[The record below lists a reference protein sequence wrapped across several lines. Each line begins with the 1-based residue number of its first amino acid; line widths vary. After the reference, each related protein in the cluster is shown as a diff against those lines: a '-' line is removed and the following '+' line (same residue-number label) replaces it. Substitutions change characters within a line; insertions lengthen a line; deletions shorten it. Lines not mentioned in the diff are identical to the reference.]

1 MNDIKSLNYWLL
13 TSEYPPFFGGGIS
26 TYCYHIAK
34 MLYKHGHNVSV
45 FVNDNSIKDKLIET
59 REGIR
64 IIRFNPSLTNSSSY
78 LGHTT
83 NISYEFAHIVK
94 QFIGQEGK
102 PDIIE
107 AQEYL
112 GIAYYLLQFKH
123 LQYEWCNDIPVL
135 ITMHSPS
142 FLYMEYNHVS
152 EYRYPNYWICEME
165 RFCLQAADHIISPSQ
180 YMIDELQK
188 RFSLSHDRISVIPN
202 PYAIK
207 EIHTY
212 SGTETEIVF
221 YGKLTVQK
229 GALKLLQYFDEL
241 WANGFAENLYLIG
254 GQDIVY
260 HPEGI
265 TMGELIRKKYATHIK
280 NGKLRLE
287 DRIEPGKI
295 AERIAKAKLI
305 IVPSNNDNLPYV
317 VAEMMGMGKLVLV
330 SEQGGH
336 REIVRDGID
345 GFIFD
350 HTQKG
355 SFSKKLKQI
364 LQLNKSDLQRISNNA
379 AIRIDEYFRY
389 EKIYL
394 QKKEVADLLCSK
406 SNIQSSA
413 FPFTRKLRNTESTE
427 SYTETAD
434 KLLSV
439 VIPYYNA
446 GKFLPD
452 TINSIL
458 NSSYPLHEI
467 LIINDGS
474 TEQTSIDTLTKYKS
488 DSRIK
493 VINTENKGVGAARN
507 KGAEEATGDYIAF
520 LDADDLIEPDYY
532 SKAIRV
538 LSTYPNVHF
547 TGCWTK
553 YFEGSM
559 KVWPTFNPEP
569 PLLLYHNQVNS
580 SSIVVKRA
588 SFLEGGKNDPNM
600 PFTGWEDYFSIISMI
615 NHNMN
620 GVVLPEKLFHY
631 RVHSNSMIR
640 SMTNEKKQILIQYIT
655 NKCPELYAKYASD
668 LFNLNTANGIG
679 YTYDNPTLDYHLT
692 DRIPFGGKLAL
703 GAIQLVKKN
712 RHIKQIAYKIYK
724 TLKK

>member
-1 MNDIKSLNYWLL
+1 
-13 TSEYPPFFGGGIS
+13 
-26 TYCYHIAK
+26 
-34 MLYKHGHNVSV
+34 MLYNNGDNVSV
-45 FVNDNSIKDKLIET
+45 FVNDNTVKDKQIET

-64 IIRFNPSLTNSSSY
+64 IIRFNPSFTNSSLH

-83 NISYEFAHIVK
+83 NISYEFAHIVR
-94 QFIGQEGK
+94 QFIEQEGK

-112 GIAYYLLQFKH
+112 GIAYYLLQFKY
-123 LQYEWCNDIPVL
+123 LQYEWCGDIPVL

-165 RFCLQAADHIISPSQ
+165 RFCLQAADYVISPSH
-180 YMIDELQK
+180 YMVDELQK
-188 RFSLSHDRISVIPN
+188 RFSLLHNRITVIPN
-202 PYAIK
+202 PYQAK
-207 EIHTY
+207 DRSNY
-212 SGTETEIVF
+212 LGTETEIVF

-241 WANGFAENLYLIG
+241 WTNGFAEKLCLIG

-265 TMGELIRKKYATHIK
+265 TMGELIRKKYAAHIQ
-280 NGKLRLE
+280 NGKLRME

-295 AERIAKAKLI
+295 AERIANVKLV

-317 VAEMMGMGKLVLV
+317 AAEMMSMGKLVLV

-345 GFIFD
+345 GFTFS

-355 SFSKKLKQI
+355 SFPEKLKQI
-364 LQLNKSDLQRISNNA
+364 LQLHNTDFQRISDNA
-379 AIRIDEYFRY
+379 VRRIDEYFNY
-389 EKIYL
+389 ENIYL
-394 QKKEVADLLCSK
+394 QKKKVIDLICNNCNSK
-406 SNIQSSA
+406 SSA
-413 FPFTRKLRNTESTE
+413 FPFTRRLATSESTE
-427 SYTETAD
+427 VRSETINN
-434 KLLSV
+434 LLSV

-452 TINSIL
+452 TINSVL
-458 NSSYPLHEI
+458 TSSYPLHEI
-467 LIINDGS
+467 IIINDGS
-474 TEQTSIDTLTKYKS
+474 TEQTSIDILTKYKS

-493 VINTENKGVGAARN
+493 IINTDNKGVGAARN

-520 LDADDLIEPDYY
+520 LDADDLIDREYY
-532 SKAIRV
+532 SKAIRT
-538 LSTYPNVHF
+538 LSAYQNVHF
-547 TGCWTK
+547 IGCWTK
-553 YFEGSM
+553 YFEGSS

-569 PLLLYHNQVNS
+569 PLLLYHNQINS

-588 SFLEGGKNDPNM
+588 SFLQAGKNDSDM
-600 PFTGWEDYFSIISMI
+600 PFTGWEDYFSILSMV
-615 NHNMN
+615 NNNMN
-620 GVVLPEKLFHY
+620 GIVLPEVLFHY
-631 RVHSNSMIR
+631 RVHRNSMIR
-640 SMTNEKKQILIQYIT
+640 SVTPEKKQILIQYIT
-655 NKCPELYAKYASD
+655 SKCPELYAKYATD

-679 YTYDNPTLDYHLT
+679 YKYDNPSLDYHLT

>member
-1 MNDIKSLNYWLL
+1 MNDNTAYNYWLL

-26 TYCYHIAK
+26 TYCYHTAK
-34 MLYKHGHNVSV
+34 ILYKHGHNVSV
-45 FVNDNSIKDKLIET
+45 FVNDNTVKDKLVEI

-64 IIRFNPSLTNSSSY
+64 IIRFNPSFTNSSSH
-78 LGHTT
+78 LGHNT

-94 QFIGQEGK
+94 QFIAQEGK

-107 AQEYL
+107 SQEYL
-112 GIAYYLLQFKH
+112 GIAYYLLQFKY
-123 LQYEWCNDIPVL
+123 LQYEWCNDIPVI

-165 RFCLQAADHIISPSQ
+165 RFCLQAADHVISPSQ
-180 YMIDELQK
+180 YMVDELQK
-188 RFSLSHDRISVIPN
+188 RFSLSHNRIAVIPN
-202 PYAIK
+202 PYEIK
-207 EIHTY
+207 TRHSY

-241 WANGFAENLYLIG
+241 WANGFSETLCLIG

-265 TMGELIRKKYATHIK
+265 TMGELIRKKYAVHIQ
-280 NGKLRLE
+280 NGNLRLE
-287 DRIEPGKI
+287 DRIEPSKI
-295 AERIAKAKLI
+295 AERIAKVKLV

-336 REIVRDGID
+336 REVVRDGID

-350 HTQKG
+350 HNQKG
-355 SFSKKLKQI
+355 SFSKKLNQI
-364 LQLNKSDLQRISNNA
+364 LQLHKTDLQRISDNA
-379 AIRIDEYFRY
+379 VKRIDDYFNY
-389 EKIYL
+389 ENIYL
-394 QKKEVADLLCSK
+394 QKKKVIDLVYANCT
-406 SNIQSSA
+406 SSLSS
-413 FPFTRKLRNTESTE
+413 FPFTRKLTNTESTE
-427 SYTETAD
+427 VVSKNTPSS
-434 KLLSV
+434 LSV

-467 LIINDGS
+467 IIVNDGS
-474 TEQTSIDTLTKYKS
+474 TEQTSIDILTKYKS
-488 DSRIK
+488 DNRFK
-493 VINTENKGVGAARN
+493 VISTDNKGVGAARN

-520 LDADDLIEPDYY
+520 LDADDLIHPDYY
-532 SKAIRV
+532 SKAIRA
-538 LSTYPNVHF
+538 LSAYQNVHF
-547 TGCWTK
+547 AGCWTK
-553 YFEGSM
+553 YFEGSA

-569 PLLLYHNQVNS
+569 PLILYHNMINS

-588 SFLEGGKNDPNM
+588 SFLAAGKYDPDM

-615 NHNMN
+615 HNNMN
-620 GVVLPEKLFHY
+620 GVILPEELFHY
-631 RVHSNSMIR
+631 RVHRNSMIR
-640 SMTNEKKQILIQYIT
+640 SMTTEKKQILIQYIT
-655 NKCPELYAKYASD
+655 SKCPELFAKHATD
-668 LFNLNTANGIG
+668 LVNLNTANGTG
-679 YTYDNPTLDYHLT
+679 YNYDNPTLDYHLT
-692 DRIPFGGKLAL
+692 DRIPFGGKFAL
-703 GAIQLVKKN
+703 VAIQLVKKN
-712 RHIKQIAYKIYK
+712 RHIKQMAYKLYK

>member
-520 LDADDLIEPDYY
+520 LDADDLVDPDYY

-538 LSTYPNVHF
+538 LSSYQNVHF
-547 TGCWTK
+547 AGCWTK
-553 YFEGSM
+553 YFEGSA

-569 PLLLYHNQVNS
+569 PLILYHNMINS

-588 SFLEGGKNDPNM
+588 SFLQGGRNDPNM

-620 GVVLPEKLFHY
+620 GVVLPEELFYY
-631 RVHSNSMIR
+631 RVHRNSMIR

-655 NKCPELYAKYASD
+655 SKCPELYAKYATD

-679 YTYDNPTLDYHLT
+679 YNYDNPTLDYHLT

>member
-1 MNDIKSLNYWLL
+1 MNYWLL

-26 TYCYHIAK
+26 TYCYHTAK

-45 FVNDNSIKDKLIET
+45 FVNDNTVKDKQIET

-64 IIRFNPSLTNSSSY
+64 IIRFNPSLTNSASH

-83 NISYEFAHIVK
+83 NISYEFAYIVK
-94 QFIGQEGK
+94 QFIEQEGK

-165 RFCLQAADHIISPSQ
+165 RFCLQASDYIISPSQ

-188 RFSLSHDRISVIPN
+188 RFCLSHNRVAVVPN
-202 PYAIK
+202 PYQIK
-207 EIHTY
+207 ARHTY
-212 SGTETEIVF
+212 SGSETEIVF

-241 WANGFAENLYLIG
+241 WTNGFAENLCLIG

-260 HPEGI
+260 HPEGV

-280 NGKLRLE
+280 NGKLRFE

-295 AERIAKAKLI
+295 AERIAKVKLA

-336 REIVRDGID
+336 REVVRDGID

-350 HTQKG
+350 HNQKG

-364 LQLNKSDLQRISNNA
+364 LQLHKTDLQRISDNA
-379 AIRIDEYFRY
+379 VMRIDEYFSH

-394 QKKEVADLLCSK
+394 QKKKVIDLVCSN
-406 SNIQSSA
+406 SNFAPSA
-413 FPFTRKLRNTESTE
+413 FPFTRKLTNIESAKAYTKTEYKT
-427 SYTETAD
+427 
-434 KLLSV
+434 LSV

-458 NSSYPLHEI
+458 NSSHPLHEI

-474 TEQTSIDTLTKYKS
+474 TEQTSIDTLIKYKS

-493 VINTENKGVGAARN
+493 VINTGNMGVGAARN

-520 LDADDLIEPDYY
+520 LDADDLVDPDYY

-538 LSTYPNVHF
+538 LSVYQNVHF

-553 YFEGSM
+553 YFEGSS

-569 PLLLYHNQVNS
+569 PLLLYHNQINS
-580 SSIVVKRA
+580 SSIVVKRE
-588 SFLEGGKNDPNM
+588 SFLQGGKNDPDM
-600 PFTGWEDYFSIISMI
+600 PFKGWEDYFSIISMI

-620 GVVLPEKLFHY
+620 GVILPEKLFHY
-631 RVHSNSMIR
+631 RVRRNSMIR
-640 SMTNEKKQILIQYIT
+640 SMTTKKKQLLVQYIIS
-655 NKCPELYAKYASD
+655 KYPELYAKYAAD
-668 LFNLNTANGIG
+668 LLNLNTANGAGIN
-679 YTYDNPTLDYHLT
+679 YDNPTLDYHLT

-712 RHIKQIAYKIYK
+712 RHIKQVAYKIYK
-724 TLKK
+724 TIKK

>member
-1 MNDIKSLNYWLL
+1 
-13 TSEYPPFFGGGIS
+13 
-26 TYCYHIAK
+26 
-34 MLYKHGHNVSV
+34 MLEQQGHAVSV
-45 FVNDNSIKDKLIET
+45 FINDVSIANTSIMTDHS
-59 REGIR
+59 IR
-64 IIRFNPSLTNSSSY
+64 IIRFNPSRTNSASHF
-78 LGHTT
+78 GHVS
-83 NISYEFAHIVK
+83 NISYEFAHILK
-94 QFIGQEGK
+94 IFIEQEGK

-107 AQEYL
+107 SQEYL
-112 GIAYYLLQFKH
+112 GIAYYLLQFKY
-123 LQYEWCNDIPVL
+123 LQYEWCNDIPVI

-165 RFCLQAADHIISPSQ
+165 RFCLQAADHVISPSQ
-180 YMIDELQK
+180 YMVDELQK
-188 RFSLSHDRISVIPN
+188 RFLLSHDRVSIVAN
-202 PYAIK
+202 PYLVKTKYAYTGSEK
-207 EIHTY
+207 
-212 SGTETEIVF
+212 EIVF

-241 WANGFAENLYLIG
+241 WANGFSENLCIIG

-265 TMGELIRKKYATHIK
+265 TLGELIRKKYAIHIK

-287 DRIEPGKI
+287 DKVEPGKI
-295 AERIAKAKLI
+295 AERIANVKLV

-336 REIVRDGID
+336 REVVTDGLN

-350 HTQKG
+350 HLKKD
-355 SFSKKLKQI
+355 SFSNKLKDI
-364 LQLNKSDLQRISNNA
+364 LKINNQDMKRISENA
-379 AIRIDEYFRY
+379 TSRIEEYFGY
-389 EKIYL
+389 EKIYQ
-394 QKKEVADLLCSK
+394 QKNAVINNVLLK
-406 SNIQSSA
+406 KQNQSSS
-413 FPFTRKLRNTESTE
+413 FPFTRTTEKNEALET
-427 SYTETAD
+427 YTPTIN
-434 KLLSV
+434 KTLSV
-439 VIPYYNA
+439 VIPYFNA

-452 TINSIL
+452 TINSIVK
-458 NSSYPLHEI
+458 SSCPLCEI
-467 LIINDGS
+467 IIVNDGS
-474 TEQTSIDTLTKYKS
+474 TERLSIDTLTNYSS

-493 VINTENKGVGAARN
+493 IINTSNNGVGAARN
-507 KGAEEATGDYIAF
+507 KGAEVATGDYITF
-520 LDADDLIEPDYY
+520 LDADDLVNPDYY

-538 LSTYPNVHF
+538 LSSYQNVHF
-547 TGCWTK
+547 AGCWTK
-553 YFEGSM
+553 YFEGSA

-569 PLLLYHNQVNS
+569 PLILYHNMINS

-588 SFLEGGKNDPNM
+588 SFLQGGKNDPNM

-620 GVVLPEKLFHY
+620 GVVLPEELFYY
-631 RVHSNSMIR
+631 RVHRNSMIR

-655 NKCPELYAKYASD
+655 SKCPELYAKYATD

-679 YTYDNPTLDYHLT
+679 YNYDNPTLDYHLT